1 MARRIEFIVDVDS
14 TGAVRSLRQVDDSAE
29 QAGGAVK
36 QFGKKGE
43 TAGKTLKR
51 AMGGAKTALK
61 AVTAAAAATAAG
73 ITAIGAAVVIM
84 AARNDEIAKTAKA
97 LGATAEEVQLL
108 QGAFELGG
116 VAASQAAAS
125 VMKLNR
131 NLGEA
136 ATGAGPAI
144 DALNALGLTAGEL
157 ERLPLV
163 ERFAL
168 IADKLGEVEN
178 QSLKTSIAQDLLGR
192 AGVQLLA
199 AFSAGGEGIRES
211 AELIR
216 AAGIVSNEAAAQSE
230 ILTDSVTLLKRSF
243 ATLGRDALEPL
254 IPAMS
259 AFADGMS
266 VVLQELR
273 DSEAAEEFGE
283 SLQRALVEVGIPAIE
298 YFGAAVVV
306 SMEAAEKAFN
316 RANAAVQLWSAAVN
330 LSTGDLAGFA
340 EDLADLNRLGEDYT
354 DITTES
360 EEKLRGWLQTWGRM
374 GAEIET
380 TLASFEDVGDAA
392 TRATNLIVEGAAEGA
407 AAVSYQAAIVTQ
419 ANWVMAE
426 SARRA
431 REAETEAQ
439 REALE
444 AQAEAAE
451 EAEEARLEREE
462 SELDA
467 RDEHRSAVLS
477 IANEIASQSIA
488 ILSELEAQERAALGR
503 RVSAQ
508 RDAAD
513 QVASIEA
520 ALAVTTNKLTRE
532 RLQAE
537 LAAAN
542 EREAAAREE
551 AMRAFKRSKGLALAQ
566 AIIGTAGA
574 VINGLMSMPFLPV
587 GIIMGALAATLGTIQ
602 IAAIAA
608 QPPPQL
614 HRGSNSLLR
623 DETLIRARQG
633 EAVLSPTGVAAA
645 GGEDAIRSLNKGR
658 GGGLQTIVV
667 EQRVRTR
674 VLDSQVYDLGR
685 SRRGALQQQ
694 ISRGKA
700 RPGSHRPAGMR

>member
-51 AMGGAKTALK
+51 AMGGAKIALA

-116 VAASQAAAS
+116 VSAGKATNAVRKLS
-125 VMKLNR
+125 V

-136 ATGAGPAI
+136 ARGTGAATL
-144 DALNALGLTAGEL
+144 ALQELGLTTREL
-157 ERLPLV
+157 ESLPLP

-168 IADKLGEVEN
+168 IADRIGDLES
-178 QSLKTSIAQDLLGR
+178 QSLKARVAQDLLGR
-192 AGVQLLA
+192 AGVELLA
-199 AFSAGGEGIRES
+199 AFEGGGEGLRQS
-211 AELIR
+211 TELIR

-283 SLQRALVEVGIPAIE
+283 SLQKALVEVGIPAIG

-360 EEKLRGWLQTWGRM
+360 EEKLRGWIQTWGRM
-374 GAEIET
+374 GAQIET

-392 TRATNLIVEGAAEGA
+392 TRATNLIVEGADEGA

-431 REAETEAQ
+431 REAETEALG
-439 REALE
+439 EALE
-444 AQAEAAE
+444 AQADARREAIEA
-451 EAEEARLEREE
+451 EAEEREEQVEAHKGYVAQILDSSMALFDQIVEADREMLARRVSGYRRAAANVSAIEERLTAATTSEAKARLRVELETARERSEAAKAQALE
-462 SELDA
+462 SWQRQQALLVTQA
-467 RDEHRSAVLS
+467 LIGTAASIVQAIASVPPPYSYVLAG
-477 IANEIASQSIA
+477 INATMGAIQVGLIASQ
-488 ILSELEAQERAALGR
+488 AA
-503 RVSAQ
+503 
-508 RDAAD
+508 
-513 QVASIEA
+513 
-520 ALAVTTNKLTRE
+520 
-532 RLQAE
+532 
-537 LAAAN
+537 
-542 EREAAAREE
+542 
-551 AMRAFKRSKGLALAQ
+551 
-566 AIIGTAGA
+566 
-574 VINGLMSMPFLPV
+574 
-587 GIIMGALAATLGTIQ
+587 
-602 IAAIAA
+602 
-608 QPPPQL
+608 PQF
-614 HRGSNSLLR
+614 HSGSNSLIR

-658 GGGLQTIVV
+658 GQGGLQTIVV